1 MPLDP
6 DYRDAKNGL
15 SVKLTKVKK
24 TAIGNVTIVEIA
36 YTLRNDTPNL
46 IMEDYWKLY
55 YKGEGG
61 KPQHGR
67 HGALLPGE
75 TRSRSYTFLVQSP
88 DIPSVLGYSADSVL
102 NLRHQTS

>member
-1 MPLDP
+1 LPLDP

-24 TAIGNVTIVEIA
+24 NTIGNVTTVEIA

-61 KPQHGR
+61 EPQYGSHGNR
-67 HGALLPGE
+67 LPGE
-75 TRSRSYTFLVQSP
+75 TRSRSYTFQVQSP
-88 DIPSVLGYSADSVL
+88 DIPSVLGYPADFLL